1 MNSFTQH
8 TATPSTYPAP
18 YKSTG
23 WPHPHHLNYTLMPNL
38 YHNKMS
44 PSRAHNIEWLQ
55 RDHPPLGYPQ
65 QPRNMPQSQ
74 LQYHQPYQKRPL
86 IGTHNLQILHPARYQ
101 HLDNIVSIPIGFSSS
116 LQQKLMR
123 SHPGSSRTVSI
134 PIGFSSSLQLLEE
147 VE

>member
-44 PSRAHNIEWLQ
+44 PSRARNIEWLQ

-65 QPRNMPQSQ
+65 QPRNMTAIIYIPN
-74 LQYHQPYQKRPL
+74 LL
-86 IGTHNLQILHPARYQ
+86 IYATIH
-101 HLDNIVSIPIGFSSS
+101 
-116 LQQKLMR
+116 KLSDGYTML
-123 SHPGSSRTVSI
+123 SDPSYSRI
-134 PIGFSSSLQLLEE
+134 
-147 VE
+147 